1 MKPVLLELDETAARL
16 ILAALSVVHAE
27 GTWGP
32 GVGGEVAR
40 ALDAR
45 ADALQALIRD
55 RYPALAVEYSHLYPG
70 MP

>member
-1 MKPVLLELDETAARL
+1 MKSVLLELDETAARL
-16 ILAALSVVHAE
+16 ILAALSVVRAE
-27 GTWGP
+27 GWGA
-32 GVGGEVAR
+32 GVGGEAAR

-45 ADALQALIRD
+45 ADALQALVRD